1 MASVRYSSGPF
12 FSFEKIES
20 FAMQNIGKSTQTY
33 TKRRTHLG
41 RPCLPRWLHFCVCRA
56 KRTDTTAT
64 TKQWWMKVS
73 SSNYPPNFRT
83 KIWNKKLVRIRN
95 EKFNSV
101 GANIPVTHSKENLL
115 HRLSNGRALLNI
127 LCALYREFI
136 SAAIKAELRYTRRWN
151 DNCFSWFRRY
161 NSIDTVVV

>member
-1 MASVRYSSGPF
+1 
-12 FSFEKIES
+12 
-20 FAMQNIGKSTQTY
+20 MQNIGKSTQTY

-95 EKFNSV
+95 EKSNSV

-136 SAAIKAELRYTRRWN
+136 SAAILDVETIIVSLDSGDITQSTLSSCSKLRV
-151 DNCFSWFRRY
+151 SLL
-161 NSIDTVVV
+161 